1 MSTRHPFKRFV
12 LLSLLALLPAF
23 LLAAL
28 YVVKDPFHV
37 IKPYKGRV
45 YNPGDTIAL
54 TINWG
59 HVTVES
65 FKYFDPDGHFDSF
78 IFGSSISGYYLIK
91 DWQPYLPSDAH
102 PFHFNATRE
111 TLVGIRNK
119 LKYLTSRG
127 VPIKNAL
134 IIMEDEML
142 QRRPL
147 DGDVLFVQHP
157 ETTEDVSWWDFHQM
171 FFNAFRRPEL
181 VGYLLFPS
189 AMVQTV
195 LDKGYAT
202 TDITT
207 RIEPINEGYYAWAD
221 SVIAVNPDAF
231 FTQEHI
237 AKYTLPLKE
246 LPCPPK
252 IQEGVKS
259 LLTEI
264 AQLLHEQGTDYQ
276 IIIPPHYGYE
286 AIDSQDLFLLEN
298 IFGQERVH
306 DYSHDPE
313 MGSQLCHYYDDGHLI
328 AQDCARLIDS
338 AYRTVTLPSP
348 YFTIEVDSISDN
360 YSRVRATP

>member
-1 MSTRHPFKRFV
+1 MALMNSRHTFKRFV
-12 LLSLLALLPAF
+12 LLSLLALLPVF

-28 YVVKDPFHV
+28 YVIRDPFHV
-37 IKPYKGRV
+37 VKPYKGKV

-65 FKYFDPDGHFDSF
+65 FKYFDPQGHFDSF
-78 IFGSSISGYYLIK
+78 IFGSSLSGYYRIK
-91 DWQPYLPSDAH
+91 DWQPHLPTDAH

-111 TLVGIRNK
+111 TLVGILNK
-119 LKYLTSRG
+119 LNYLTSRG
-127 VPIKNAL
+127 VQVKHAL

-142 QRRPL
+142 RRRPL

-157 ETTEDVSWWDFHQM
+157 ETAPEVSWWDFHRLY
-171 FFNAFRRPEL
+171 FNAFRRPEL
-181 VGYLLFPS
+181 VGYLLFPDLM
-189 AMVQTV
+189 AQTV

-237 AKYTLPLKE
+237 DKYTLPPMQ

-252 IQEGVKS
+252 IHGWVTNT
-259 LLTEI
+259 LLEI
-264 AQLLHEQGTDYQ
+264 ARILHEQACDYQ

-286 AIDSQDLFLLEN
+286 AIDSQDLFTLEN

-313 MGSQLCHYYDDGHLI
+313 MGSQLRHYYDDGHLI

-338 AYRTVTLPSP
+338 AYHAVTLPSP
-348 YFTIEVDSISDN
+348 YLRKGTQTV
-360 YSRVRATP
+360 SRQ